1 MKVQIVLTEEDKIE
15 GFTTIELKN
24 LGVAIEDI
32 SDNKCEFIVAT
43 KIINVLRP
51 EQIADFINLI
61 TSKLRRGGT
70 LVLSGIEP
78 KVLCKMISNDLVR
91 EETLNNIVSQCSSV
105 MPMKNCLELLSTKG
119 LQINN
124 ASINGVEYEISAK
137 RN

>member
-1 MKVQIVLTEEDKIE
+1 M
-15 GFTTIELKN
+15 KN

-32 SDNKCEFIVAT
+32 SDNKCEFIVAA

-51 EQIADFINLI
+51 EQIVDFINLV

-78 KVLCKMISNDLVR
+78 KVLCKMISNDLIK
-91 EETLNNIVSQCSSV
+91 EETLNNIVSQCNSAI
-105 MPMKNCLELLSTKG
+105 PMKSCLELLSTKG